1 MDNTVVGVYDSYA
14 QAQSA
19 MNELIASGFSR
30 TDVQLNPDQETSA
43 SNRTTTDNTSDSGGI
58 GGFFR
63 SLFGMD
69 DDVGDRDTY
78 AEAVRRGSCILTVT
92 ADSDEQRDRAVD
104 IMNRYDPVDL
114 DERSAHWRDSGWTGY
129 DASAPRLTDDEI
141 IQDRSRYSTAGT
153 TGMTGTSG
161 TTDTTGMAGTTG
173 MTGTTG
179 ATAAGTARNLTD
191 THRTEGSQT
200 IPVIQE
206 ELAVGKRQVQRGGV
220 RVYQRVKETPVTESV
235 QLRDETIH
243 VERHKVDQ
251 PASPAD
257 LAAFREGAIELR
269 ETDEEAV
276 VGKSARVVEEV
287 VVGKDVSER
296 TEQIQD
302 TVRRTDVEIEQLGAG
317 TTRTGGMSDDS
328 DFRTHWQTA
337 YGQQGGRYEDY
348 DAAYRYGSSLSGR
361 DRFQADRWNEVEPQ
375 VRSEW
380 ETNHPESAWDKVK
393 DAVRYGAQRVT
404 NNQQRNH

>member
-43 SNRTTTDNTSDSGGI
+43 STRTTTDNTSDSGGI

-69 DDVGDRDTY
+69 DQVGERDTY
-78 AEAVRRGSCILTVT
+78 AEAVRRGSCILTVN
-92 ADSDEQRDRAVD
+92 ADNDEQRDRAID
-104 IMNRYDPVDL
+104 IMNRYDPVDI
-114 DERSAHWRDSGWTGY
+114 DERASHWRNSGWTGY
-129 DASAPRLTDDEI
+129 DASAPRMTDDEI
-141 IQDRSRYSTAGT
+141 VQDRSRYTTGSTAAGAGIGAATAGMGT
-153 TGMTGTSG
+153 
-161 TTDTTGMAGTTG
+161 
-173 MTGTTG
+173 TTG
-179 ATAAGTARNLTD
+179 ATTTGIGTGTAANLTD
-191 THRTEGSQT
+191 TTRTEGSQT

-206 ELAVGKRQVQRGGV
+206 ELAVGKREVQRGGV
-220 RVYQRVKETPVTESV
+220 RVYQRVRETPVTESV
-235 QLRDETIH
+235 QLREETIH

-257 LAAFREGAIELR
+257 LAAFKEGAIELR

-287 VVGKDVSER
+287 VVGKEVTQR

-317 TTRTGGMSDDS
+317 TTSTAGLTDDT

-348 DAAYRYGSSLSGR
+348 DAAYRYGSSLSSR

-380 ETNHPESAWDKVK
+380 ESNNPGSAWDKVK
-393 DAVRYGAQRVT
+393 DAVRYGAQRVSG
-404 NNQQRNH
+404 NQHRNH

>member
-1 MDNTVVGVYDSYA
+1 MDNTVVGVFDSYA

-43 SNRTTTDNTSDSGGI
+43 SSTTTTDNTSDSGGI

-69 DDVGDRDTY
+69 DQVGDRDTY
-78 AEAVRRGSCILTVT
+78 AEAVRRGSCVLTVN
-92 ADSDEQRDRAVD
+92 ADNDEQRDRAID

-114 DERSAHWRDSGWTGY
+114 DERSTHWRNSGWTGY

-141 IQDRSRYSTAGT
+141 VQERSRYSTTGT
-153 TGMTGTSG
+153 TG
-161 TTDTTGMAGTTG
+161 TTGI
-173 MTGTTG
+173 TGTTG
-179 ATAAGTARNLTD
+179 ATSTAANLTD
-191 THRTEGSQT
+191 TTRTEGSQT

-220 RVYQRVKETPVTESV
+220 RVYQRVRETPVTESV

-251 PASPAD
+251 PASQAD
-257 LAAFREGAIELR
+257 LAAFKEGAIELR

-287 VVGKDVSER
+287 VVGKDVTQR

-302 TVRRTDVEIEQLGAG
+302 TVRRTDVEVEQLGAG
-317 TTRTGGMSDDS
+317 TTRTAGMTDDS

-348 DAAYRYGSSLSGR
+348 DAAYRYGSSLSSR

-380 ETNHPESAWDKVK
+380 ESNNPGSAWDKVK

>member
-43 SNRTTTDNTSDSGGI
+43 SSRTTTDNTSDSSGI

-69 DDVGDRDTY
+69 DQVGERDTY
-78 AEAVRRGSCILTVT
+78 AEAVRRGSCILTVN
-92 ADSDEQRDRAVD
+92 ADNDEQRDRAID
-104 IMNRYDPVDL
+104 IMNRYDPVDI
-114 DERSAHWRDSGWTGY
+114 DERATHWRNSGWTGY
-129 DASAPRLTDDEI
+129 DASAPRLSDDEI
-141 IQDRSRYSTAGT
+141 VQDRSRYTGSSTAAGMGAT
-153 TGMTGTSG
+153 TAGMGS
-161 TTDTTGMAGTTG
+161 
-173 MTGTTG
+173 TTG
-179 ATAAGTARNLTD
+179 ATTTGIGSGTAANLTD
-191 THRTEGSQT
+191 TTRTEGSQT

-206 ELAVGKRQVQRGGV
+206 ELAVGKREVQRGGV
-220 RVYQRVKETPVTESV
+220 RVYQRVRETPVNESV
-235 QLRDETIH
+235 QLREETIH

-257 LAAFREGAIELR
+257 LAAFKEGAIELR

-287 VVGKDVSER
+287 VVGKEVTQR

-317 TTRTGGMSDDS
+317 TTSAAGLTDDS

-348 DAAYRYGSSLSGR
+348 DAAYRYGSSLSSR

-380 ETNHPESAWDKVK
+380 ESNNPGSAWDKVK
-393 DAVRYGAQRVT
+393 DAVRYGAQRVSS
-404 NNQQRNH
+404 NQHRNH